1 MLYFKKKKKNRTR
14 TFKLFKTKTTYK
26 NKRVT
31 FSFTWNI
38 FSRVV
43 SFLVEIN
50 WIISWIQL
58 KEILWNTWEK
68 TNTIFWFLCIK
79 KQSNLIYIIFR
90 KSIATKIDPKLVI
103 QVVLSDRMWNLSMWN
118 QQWQKPPFSWTG
130 APFTLK
136 VELCTF
142 WFISGFAKQHQEH
155 FS

>member
-1 MLYFKKKKKNRTR
+1 MLYFKKKKKIARELSNYLKQKQRTR
-14 TFKLFKTKTTYK
+14 IKESRFHLPEIF
-26 NKRVT
+26 
-31 FSFTWNI
+31 

-79 KQSNLIYIIFR
+79 KQRNLIYIIFR